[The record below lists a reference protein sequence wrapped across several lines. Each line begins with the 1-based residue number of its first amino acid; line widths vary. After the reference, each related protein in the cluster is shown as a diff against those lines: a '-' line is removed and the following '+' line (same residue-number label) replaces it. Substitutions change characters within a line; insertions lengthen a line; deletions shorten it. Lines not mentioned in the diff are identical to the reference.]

1 VLGIDPK
8 WVPIS
13 WKEAVDILVE
23 KLDKVKKDD
32 PRKLVVS
39 SFDTYG
45 ITHWAA
51 SWLEAFGTPNLW
63 IVYFCGQYLHSSMYL
78 TNGTFHCDFDSEY
91 CQYLM
96 LVGQSVPVL
105 EWGLIQTSVHRMWPM
120 REGGG

>member
-1 VLGIDPK
+1 MNLYDNYRVRTPMKRTNPEKGLGIDPK

-51 SWLEAFGTPNLW
+51 SWLEAFGTPT
-63 IVYFCGQYLHSSMYL
+63 CGLSI
-78 TNGTFHCDFDSEY
+78 
-91 CQYLM
+91 
-96 LVGQSVPVL
+96 SVAVSPLLYVPDQWHIPL
-105 EWGLIQTSVHRMWPM
+105 
-120 REGGG
+120 